1 MNHIVVAFATYE
13 WQLYFGMVF
22 GILSF
27 CVTTLCRSIMSK
39 LVEPHEVGKVFAVV
53 GAIQVSTI
61 FIFAFVDILMRISFF
76 FKKKF
81 VFGFF
86 FQF

>member
-1 MNHIVVAFATYE
+1 MNHIVMAFATYE
-13 WQLYFGMVF
+13 WQLYVGMVF

-53 GAIQVSTI
+53 GAIQVSI
-61 FIFAFVDILMRISFF
+61 NFILENKIILI
-76 FKKKF
+76 
-81 VFGFF
+81 F

>member
-1 MNHIVVAFATYE
+1 MAFATSE
-13 WQLYFGMVF
+13 WQLYVGMVF

-53 GAIQVSTI
+53 GAIQVSI
-61 FIFAFVDILMRISFF
+61 ILKKNWLIFF
-76 FKKKF
+76 FF
-81 VFGFF
+81 SFNILRYEFGTSCNTK
-86 FQF
+86 

>member
-1 MNHIVVAFATYE
+1 MNHIVMAFATYE
-13 WQLYFGMVF
+13 WQLYVGMVF

-53 GAIQVSTI
+53 GAIQVSINFILENKIISI
-61 FIFAFVDILMRISFF
+61 FFSVLMCSDI
-76 FKKKF
+76 
-81 VFGFF
+81 
-86 FQF
+86 